1 MHKSAIFGL
10 FLMASLLL
18 GTSVNMNMFANAN
31 AQGMGQYDNSYQ
43 QSYGN
48 DPYGSSSYDQSYGY
62 DTYGPQQP
70 SYGPQEPS
78 YGPQEPSYD
87 KPSSGYSSQSSY
99 SDYSDYKTK
108 DKKYECRTGP
118 FEGFFVGSVEFC
130 DAKHDKKDKDR
141 DDRDRDNKTGA
152 QGPPGPRGPPGANGT
167 NGLPGAP
174 GAPGANGTNG
184 LPGAPGAP
192 GANGTDFPPC
202 VACLIDAL
210 VKLDSGAL
218 VVNISL
224 AIDPPGAPPL
234 TLFTNLPVVI
244 DVNVATLLQAQL
256 GLSLGIGANATIFE
270 ICAAIDAGGLNI
282 DAVLLALGP
291 TLTAIVT
298 AQIQNLDAQIAAI
311 LVSLGVNNPTI
322 TQINALIATINVG
335 QIVGNITANVN
346 ASLTLFENCLN
357 ATIAADGTT
366 GAAPLIIGGGL
377 QIPAIQQVAPEIQQM
392 NPTVPQINQVLPSGD
407 PMLQLQSTLSPIL

>member
-31 AQGMGQYDNSYQ
+31 AQGMGPYDNNYQ

-62 DTYGPQQP
+62 DT
-70 SYGPQEPS
+70 YGPQEPS

-141 DDRDRDNKTGA
+141 DDRDDRDRDNKTGA

-174 GAPGANGTNG
+174 GA
-184 LPGAPGAP
+184 
-192 GANGTDFPPC
+192 NGTDFPPC
-202 VACLIDAL
+202 VGCLLDAL
-210 VKLDSGAL
+210 IKLDSGAL

-224 AIDPPGAPPL
+224 AVDPPGNVPL

-244 DVNVATLLQAQL
+244 DVDVATLLQAQL
-256 GLSLGIGANATIFE
+256 GRTLGIGANATIFE

-282 DAVLLALGP
+282 DAVLTALGP
-291 TLTAIVT
+291 TLATIVA
-298 AQIQNLDAQIAAI
+298 AQIQNLDAQVAAI
-311 LVSLGVNNPTI
+311 LLSLGVNNPTPAQI
-322 TQINALIATINVG
+322 TALINTINVG

-357 ATIAADGTT
+357 ATLAADGIA
-366 GAAPLIIGGGL
+366 GSAAPLIIGGGL
-377 QIPAIQQVAPEIQQM
+377 PIPSIQQVAPEIQQM